1 MEMKSGAKKY
11 RDLKPVDPDEKRL
24 WKSIEGNILT
34 DQLYREVNRDKL
46 NMALKNLPVIEPSR
60 DLWESLEIEL
70 EVRKGAARPGRKI
83 NLLLKIAAV
92 VVLVFSCFY
101 FFLLPHREKLLTRS
115 KSLENESIEIFL
127 SRICE
132 THPNKCKE
140 SDFIEMQGEIL
151 KLEEEKAN
159 IENSI
164 FVSSG
169 DVELKKVNDMIN
181 DQIGSLKT
189 QISNYVKL

>member
-1 MEMKSGAKKY
+1 MKSRSKKY
-11 RDLKPVDPDEKRL
+11 SDLKPVNPDEQRL
-24 WKSIEGNILT
+24 WKSIEANILT
-34 DQLYREVNRDKL
+34 DQLYKEINRDKL
-46 NMALKNLPVIEPSR
+46 NEAIYNLPVIEPTR

-70 EVRKGAARPGRKI
+70 GVRKGAVRPGRTI

-92 VVLVFSCFY
+92 IVLVFSCFY
-101 FFLLPHREKLLTRS
+101 FFLLPHREKLLTGR
-115 KSLENESIEIFL
+115 KSLQDESIEVFL

-132 THPNKCKE
+132 THPTKCKE

-164 FVSSG
+164 FVGSG
-169 DVELKKVNDMIN
+169 DAEIKKVNDMIN

-189 QISNYVKL
+189 QINHYVEL

>member
-1 MEMKSGAKKY
+1 MKSGSKKY
-11 RDLKPVDPDEKRL
+11 RDLKPVNPDEKRL
-24 WKSIEGNILT
+24 WKSIEGSILT
-34 DQLYREVNRDKL
+34 DQLYREVYRDKL
-46 NMALKNLPVIEPSR
+46 NEAVNNLPVIEPSA
-60 DLWESLEIEL
+60 DLWKSLETEL
-70 EVRKGAARPGRKI
+70 GARPKTRSTNRAI
-83 NLLLKIAAV
+83 PTLLKVAAMIL
-92 VVLVFSCFY
+92 LVFSCFY
-101 FFLLPHREKLLTRS
+101 FFLTPYREKLFSGNRS
-115 KSLENESIEIFL
+115 SQDESIDVFL

-132 THPNKCKE
+132 NHPNKCKE

-189 QISNYVKL
+189 QIKNYVKL

>member
-1 MEMKSGAKKY
+1 MKSGSKKY
-11 RDLKPVDPDEKRL
+11 RDLKPVIPDEKRL
-24 WKSIEGNILT
+24 WKSIEVNILT

-46 NMALKNLPVIEPSR
+46 NEAVNNLPVIEPSR
-60 DLWESLEIEL
+60 DLWKSLEIEL
-70 EVRKGAARPGRKI
+70 EVRKGAVRSGRTI
-83 NLLLKIAAV
+83 NLLLKIAALI
-92 VVLVFSCFY
+92 VLVFSCFY
-101 FFLLPHREKLLTRS
+101 FFLLPNREKLLTGR
-115 KSLENESIEIFL
+115 KSREDESIEVFL

-132 THPNKCKE
+132 THPTKCKE

-164 FVSSG
+164 FLGSG
-169 DVELKKVNDMIN
+169 DEEIKKVNDMIN

-189 QISNYVKL
+189 QINNYVKL

>member
-1 MEMKSGAKKY
+1 MNPLRYS
-11 RDLKPVDPDEKRL
+11 
-24 WKSIEGNILT
+24 
-34 DQLYREVNRDKL
+34 
-46 NMALKNLPVIEPSR
+46 
-60 DLWESLEIEL
+60 
-70 EVRKGAARPGRKI
+70 
-83 NLLLKIAAV
+83 
-92 VVLVFSCFY
+92 
-101 FFLLPHREKLLTRS
+101 
-115 KSLENESIEIFL
+115 L

-140 SDFIEMQGEIL
+140 VDFIELQGEIL

-169 DVELKKVNDMIN
+169 DAEIKKVNDMIN

-189 QISNYVKL
+189 QINNYVEL

>member
-1 MEMKSGAKKY
+1 MKSGSKKY
-11 RDLKPVDPDEKRL
+11 RDLKPVNPDEKRL

-46 NMALKNLPVIEPSR
+46 NEAIDNLPVIEPSR
-60 DLWESLEIEL
+60 DLWESLETEL
-70 EVRKGAARPGRKI
+70 GERTGTSRWGRTI
-83 NLLLKIAAV
+83 PMLLKIAAV
-92 VVLVFSCFY
+92 VVIILSCFY
-101 FFLLPHREKLLTRS
+101 FFLVPHREKLLTGS
-115 KSLENESIEIFL
+115 KAHREEPVEVFL
-127 SRICE
+127 TRICE
-132 THPNKCKE
+132 THPTKCKE

-164 FVSSG
+164 FVGSG
-169 DVELKKVNDMIN
+169 DAEIKKVNDMIN

-189 QISNYVKL
+189 QIKNYVKL

>member
-1 MEMKSGAKKY
+1 MKSRSIKY
-11 RDLKPVDPDEKRL
+11 SDLKPVNPDEQRL
-24 WKSIEGNILT
+24 WKSIEANILT
-34 DQLYREVNRDKL
+34 DHLYKEINRDKL
-46 NMALKNLPVIEPSR
+46 NEAIDNLPVIEPSR
-60 DLWESLEIEL
+60 DLWQSLEIRL
-70 EVRKGAARPGRKI
+70 EVRKGSVRPGRTI

-101 FFLLPHREKLLTRS
+101 FFLLPHREKLLTGR
-115 KSLENESIEIFL
+115 KSRQDESIEVFL

-132 THPNKCKE
+132 THPTKCKE

-164 FVSSG
+164 FVGSG
-169 DVELKKVNDMIN
+169 DAEIKKVNDMIN

-189 QISNYVKL
+189 QINNYVKL